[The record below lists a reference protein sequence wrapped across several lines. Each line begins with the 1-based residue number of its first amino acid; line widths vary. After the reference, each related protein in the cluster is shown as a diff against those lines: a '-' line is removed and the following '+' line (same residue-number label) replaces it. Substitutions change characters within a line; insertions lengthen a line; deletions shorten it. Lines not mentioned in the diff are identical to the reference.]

1 MQDRFLS
8 LLGLCRRA
16 GKMVIGNDPVI
27 ESVFKK
33 KAELVIIASDC
44 SKNTSKNVLV
54 STHKNNVSA
63 VVCNYTKDDISYAVG
78 KYCAV
83 LSIEDTGFAKKAYT
97 LIVDNTKKED

>member
-16 GKMVIGNDPVI
+16 GKLTIGNDPVLDSI
-27 ESVFKK
+27 SKK
-33 KAELVIIASDC
+33 KAELVIIAGDC
-44 SKNTSKNVLV
+44 SKNTSKGVLIHAHKHNVQTV
-54 STHKNNVSA
+54 ITPYS
-63 VVCNYTKDDISYAVG
+63 KDDISFALG

-83 LSIEDTGFAKKAYT
+83 LSIEDKGFAKKAYT